1 MRRLRRIT
9 LAYELAALPSLL
21 TTLGSD
27 PYLQAYYDGTALPP
41 LLEQT
46 ALTLLSK
53 DGKSIGAWSESLQ
66 RTVVVAAQDLQ
77 GRWVSL
83 PYELLINGQPVQP
96 EWEGA

>member
-1 MRRLRRIT
+1 MSGT
-9 LAYELAALPSLL
+9 ELIAIARQERP
-21 TTLGSD
+21 GVR
-27 PYLQAYYDGTALPP
+27 Y
-41 LLEQT
+41 
-46 ALTLLSK
+46 LLSK